1 MNREILF
8 RGKRVDNSE
17 WVYGYYLPWH
27 AVTDLQG
34 NEPYAQ
40 IFEEHKVKGKY
51 VAKGWVRVK
60 FNTVGQFTGLTDKNG
75 NKIFEGDIVKVT
87 YTEQRQYQGVSY
99 QDEHSCVEEV
109 IYNEKSAC
117 FMLKIMC
124 EDIPLY
130 RPLHNFG
137 SLANIKELEV
147 IGNKWDNPE
156 LLEVEQ

>member
-8 RGKRVDNSE
+8 RGKRVSNGNWIE
-17 WVYGYYLPWH
+17 GYFVLLAINEGLKYAIH
-27 AVTDLQG
+27 TGTDEGRFIL
-34 NEPYAQ
+34 
-40 IFEEHKVKGKY
+40 FEVIPD
-51 VAKGWVRVK
+51 
-60 FNTVGQFTGLTDKNG
+60 TVGQFTGLCDKNG
-75 NKIFEGDIVKVT
+75 KKIFEGDILKAT

-124 EDIPLY
+124 EDVPLY

-147 IGNKWDNPE
+147 IGNIYDNPE
-156 LLEVEQ
+156 LLEEKL